1 VNGDDGVEPGAAATA
16 HEQLLVVE
24 LLEIGLGRRGAGRR
38 QLPEEEAAWAV
49 EFDEAPAGDPI
60 GAADAAEAVVSAL
73 GGVLEPCDEP
83 PLGSVPEF
91 PVGVDGDVVVV
102 VVVVVPGS
110 VVVVVLP
117 GVLGLVVPVGV
128 VGSLGSG

>member
-1 VNGDDGVEPGAAATA
+1 
-16 HEQLLVVE
+16 VVE
-24 LLEIGLGRRGAGRR
+24 LLEVGLGRRRGGRR
-38 QLPEEEAAWAV
+38 QLPEEDAAWAV
-49 EFDEAPAGDPI
+49 AFDEAPAGDPI
-60 GAADAAEAVVSAL
+60 GVADAAEAVVSAL
-73 GGVLEPCDEP
+73 GGVLEPCEEP

-91 PVGVDGDVVVV
+91 PVGVDDDVVVVVV

-117 GVLGLVVPVGV
+117 GVLGLVVPAGV